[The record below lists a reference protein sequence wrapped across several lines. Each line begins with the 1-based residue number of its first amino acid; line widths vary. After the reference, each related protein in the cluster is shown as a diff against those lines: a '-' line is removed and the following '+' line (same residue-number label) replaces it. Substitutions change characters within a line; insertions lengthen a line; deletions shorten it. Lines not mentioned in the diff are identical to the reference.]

1 MTVFLDID
9 DELRLLELMCEL
21 FGLTFQ
27 LCNTADMRIG
37 LLRERSSLLG
47 NEALGNLTPP
57 RGEAR

>member
-21 FGLTFQ
+21 FVLTFQ

-37 LLRERSSLLG
+37 PLRNRSSLLG
-47 NEALGNLTPP
+47 DQTLIDLAAPQGK
-57 RGEAR
+57 G